1 VQIIHGFGTSQQ
13 VAVGTAVIVTRG
25 RVQLDECPV
34 HTQDPQKETD
44 RLRMALKQSRAQ
56 LDHILLEVA
65 GHAPQEHV
73 QILRVHM
80 MLIKD
85 RRWEQQSKKLI
96 EKKGYSAE
104 MAVRQTTLELLS
116 VLQSRDDPYLQQRAI
131 DIEQVNDRILRNLG
145 GVKSIDLSKLPEGAI
160 LVSHDLSPAEIVQ
173 MDSKQVQGIITDL
186 GGITAHMAIM
196 ARAMSIPALVG
207 TGTASQ
213 QIRQGDLVIL
223 DASTDVA
230 IVSPDPSSLR
240 FFRHKQRLHE
250 AEEKTLAVLRDL
262 PAVTSDGAEIELLAN
277 LELPQEQRRM
287 AHYGVTSVGLYRTE
301 YLYTDTS
308 VPSEEEHF
316 RVYRQ
321 LLHACAPHPVTIR
334 TSDLGSDKVAPLLDI
349 EVEKNPALGF
359 RGIRCCLAH
368 RELFTPQLRALL
380 RAAAHG
386 HLRILLPMITSA
398 QEVQEVRELLNT
410 VAVDLTAAGIRHGTD
425 VEVGAMIEVPSAVF
439 TCDMIAKEVD
449 FLSIGTNDLVQYMVA
464 ADRNNEHVAYLTDP
478 LQPAVLRA
486 IREVVRR
493 GEKEGI
499 PVEVCGEM
507 GGSAF
512 YVPLLMGLG
521 VRAFSMTSHKVPHV
535 KRVVRAIPMAAAT
548 RLAQGALRLSDPRVI
563 RDRLE
568 QFCLEY
574 APEEFATRKF
584 AQAT

>member
-1 VQIIHGFGTSQQ
+1 MQIVRGFGTSQQ

-34 HTQDPQKETD
+34 HTQDPKREIE
-44 RLRMALKQSRAQ
+44 RLRAALKQSRAQ

-73 QILRVHM
+73 QILKVHM
-80 MLIKD
+80 MLLKD

-116 VLQSRDDPYLQQRAI
+116 LLQSTDDPYLQQRAI

-145 GVKSIDLSKLPEGAI
+145 GVKSIDLSNLPDGAI

-173 MDSKQVQGIITDL
+173 MDAKQVQGIITDL

-196 ARAMSIPALVG
+196 ARAMNIPALVG

-230 IVSPDPSSLR
+230 IVSPDPLSLR

-250 AEEKTLAVLRDL
+250 AEEKTLAVLRDQ
-262 PAVTSDGAEIELLAN
+262 PAVTPDGTEIELLAN

-287 AHYGVTSVGLYRTE
+287 MHYGVTTVGLYRTE
-301 YLYTDTS
+301 YLYTGTS
-308 VPSEEEHF
+308 TPSEEEHF

-321 LLHACAPHPVTIR
+321 LLRACAPHAVTIR

-368 RELFTPQLRALL
+368 RELFMPQLRALL
-380 RAAAHG
+380 RAAAQG

-398 QEVQEVRELLNT
+398 QEVQEVRELLKT
-410 VAVDLTAAGIRHGTD
+410 VAAELTAAGVRHTAE
-425 VEVGAMIEVPSAVF
+425 VELGAMIEVPSAVI

-449 FLSIGTNDLVQYMVA
+449 FLSIGTNDLVQYIAA

-478 LQPAVLRA
+478 LHPAVLRA

-493 GEKEGI
+493 AEKEGVR
-499 PVEVCGEM
+499 VEVCGEM
-507 GGSAF
+507 GGSPF

-535 KRVVRAIPMAAAT
+535 KRVVRAIPVAAAT
-548 RLAQGALRLSDPRVI
+548 RLAQGALRLSDPRAI

-584 AQAT
+584 AQTT